1 MLIVISSILLVEQS
15 LEFVHIAIEIRRYIM
30 GLLEFVE
37 RLRALPQHARKP
49 MLTDKELDAI
59 RENLNRSKYG
69 MRLFD
74 LHYF

>member
-1 MLIVISSILLVEQS
+1 
-15 LEFVHIAIEIRRYIM
+15 M